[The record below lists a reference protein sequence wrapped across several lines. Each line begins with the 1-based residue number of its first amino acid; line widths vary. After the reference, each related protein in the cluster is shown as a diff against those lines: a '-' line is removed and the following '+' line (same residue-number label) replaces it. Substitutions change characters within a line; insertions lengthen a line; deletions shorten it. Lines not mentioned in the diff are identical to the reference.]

1 MTSSKWQESNGGEE
15 IWNCYSGAGKV
26 GGGWKKWEVMQEE
39 KEMRNTLRDVRRN
52 K

>member
-1 MTSSKWQESNGGEE
+1 MEE
-15 IWNCYSGAGKV
+15 KKFGIVTV
-26 GGGWKKWEVMQEE
+26 GQGSRWGWKEWEVMQEE